1 MTNLF
6 QFLVFIFFSI
16 YAFLKATSYGIYE
29 FKQNNN
35 KLGGII
41 VIIFSLFCV
50 VTSIFALFVA

>member
-6 QFLVFIFFSI
+6 QFLVFILFSI

-41 VIIFSLFCV
+41 VIIFSLSCV